1 MLTIGMGG
9 QVLFSFAFVLCSP
22 SRFPRRIGACVCD
35 WSIAL
40 LHPLQLQS
48 QGQYRA
54 QMFLYAVLGAPLVL
68 GNDIRAM
75 DNFTFSLVTAPE
87 VLAIDQ
93 DAACLQVG

>member
-1 MLTIGMGG
+1 
-9 QVLFSFAFVLCSP
+9 
-22 SRFPRRIGACVCD
+22 
-35 WSIAL
+35 
-40 LHPLQLQS
+40 
-48 QGQYRA
+48 
-54 QMFLYAVLGAPLVL
+54 MFLYAVLGAPLVL